1 MILEYAAQLINKIE
15 KCIIADSVNRITGIE
30 ENGDELNFKVHF
42 ENFYATKTSSI
53 PEEFMVELDKLR
65 ETSFFAPQIIAQKTS
80 YSFTCPNV
88 LKKLSF
94 YKKKNNIQFL
104 SYPSTSSLFLC
115 PDKIL
120 FFWFVVISDS
130 SKFVKI
136 GKPMQALS

>member
-53 PEEFMVELDKLR
+53 PEDFMGELDKLR
-65 ETSFFAPQIIAQKTS
+65 EVSLFSPQTIAQKTP

-88 LKKLSF
+88 LKL
-94 YKKKNNIQFL
+94 KKKTLIIYF
-104 SYPSTSSLFLC
+104 SCKY
-115 PDKIL
+115 IL
-120 FFWFVVISDS
+120 FFSFTQ
-130 SKFVKI
+130 K
-136 GKPMQALS
+136 L